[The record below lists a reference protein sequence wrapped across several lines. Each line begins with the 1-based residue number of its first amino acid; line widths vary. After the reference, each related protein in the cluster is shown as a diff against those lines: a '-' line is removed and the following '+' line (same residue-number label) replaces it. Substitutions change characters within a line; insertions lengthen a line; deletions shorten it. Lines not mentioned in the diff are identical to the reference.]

1 MLKETGAIISNKTL
15 FLLLRGLWKGREER
29 ERGRER
35 VLPWY
40 LPPVF
45 HFHTLF

>member
-15 FLLLRGLWKGREER
+15 FLLLGGLWKGREE
-29 ERGRER
+29 RER

-45 HFHTLF
+45 RFHTLF